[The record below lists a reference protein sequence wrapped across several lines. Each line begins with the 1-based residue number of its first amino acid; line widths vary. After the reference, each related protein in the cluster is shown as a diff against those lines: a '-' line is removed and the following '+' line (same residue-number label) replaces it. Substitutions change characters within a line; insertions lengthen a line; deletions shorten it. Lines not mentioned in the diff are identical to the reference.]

1 MNRLVFFVVFGIFS
15 FVDGLGT
22 SSESR
27 AQSESQAAWIYSSP
41 GAPENQFNYFRTV
54 FSISTVP
61 STAICRFAAD
71 SNGHLY
77 VNGLPLRRK
86 VTRYNETL
94 ITAELVEVSGA
105 LVAGRNTLVVLHHSW
120 GPITTF
126 QRTAAAQAGV
136 YVSCDFGLVSGTAG
150 WRVVR
155 APEYVQHTEQIV
167 GLTGDHRI
175 RYPQII
181 VAANALPGNIH
192 DPSYNDSAWAVP
204 VVVSG
209 PWPSV
214 PYDVETE
221 GQREFATPVPSVLAA
236 GLAAQALPF
245 STDPYSIAAGIDTST
260 CTSDPVLTQQVADS
274 LAWAAPFVLNNTGS
288 SPAVLFVT
296 FDFQRPV
303 HGYPYL
309 QLAAATS
316 AGVAIDFGYSEK
328 ALSEYDGSYHVSTSG
343 WLNTTGTVG
352 HGYADRYETVA
363 GPQALELPDERTMR
377 WLTLHAWLAPGAAVV
392 FDQVGIVQS
401 QYAADALGSFD
412 CGDAVLQ
419 QIVSLCLI
427 HAKVSM
433 SDSFVDCPG
442 REDGQWI
449 EDARLRG
456 LLAARWFNVTA
467 LSHVLVRSL
476 AQSQKAD
483 GTTHPFPPSNYPAGC
498 ASCPTRLRPVAAWP
512 SILLPCFHPMLCAVV
527 GPCAGVRWCVLS
539 CWVGWCS
546 DVRLVC
552 AVDCCRLGLLSVDR
566 LGRVR
571 AAVLAQHR
579 PLLGRRPLACSAERP
594 VADAERRGR
603 HPHRCPLLHSTVLQR
618 PCHPLDHRA
627 AAVQRRDG
635 RRRQRHQAR
644 RRLGCHRR
652 PHGGCVCQ
660 VPRRAGVRAAA
671 DPRRRRLRPGRAEH
685 APRLLAGGPDGGDL
699 HRPARHRRRRR

>member
-316 AGVAIDFGYSEK
+316 AGVAIDFGYSEMGF
-328 ALSEYDGSYHVSTSG
+328 ATQ
-343 WLNTTGTVG
+343 T
-352 HGYADRYETVA
+352 
-363 GPQALELPDERTMR
+363 P
-377 WLTLHAWLAPGAAVV
+377 
-392 FDQVGIVQS
+392 
-401 QYAADALGSFD
+401 
-412 CGDAVLQ
+412 
-419 QIVSLCLI
+419 
-427 HAKVSM
+427 
-433 SDSFVDCPG
+433 
-442 REDGQWI
+442 
-449 EDARLRG
+449 
-456 LLAARWFNVTA
+456 
-467 LSHVLVRSL
+467 
-476 AQSQKAD
+476 
-483 GTTHPFPPSNYPAGC
+483 
-498 ASCPTRLRPVAAWP
+498 RPN
-512 SILLPCFHPMLCAVV
+512 L
-527 GPCAGVRWCVLS
+527 
-539 CWVGWCS
+539 
-546 DVRLVC
+546 
-552 AVDCCRLGLLSVDR
+552 
-566 LGRVR
+566 
-571 AAVLAQHR
+571 
-579 PLLGRRPLACSAERP
+579 
-594 VADAERRGR
+594 
-603 HPHRCPLLHSTVLQR
+603 
-618 PCHPLDHRA
+618 
-627 AAVQRRDG
+627 
-635 RRRQRHQAR
+635 
-644 RRLGCHRR
+644 
-652 PHGGCVCQ
+652 
-660 VPRRAGVRAAA
+660 
-671 DPRRRRLRPGRAEH
+671 
-685 APRLLAGGPDGGDL
+685 
-699 HRPARHRRRRR
+699 